1 MGHNSRLKQNIL
13 IWGLFSLI
21 YLGTVNTIFAGLPYS
36 SFYSALIAIIP
47 SFILDRYLRRRKAR
61 KAKPTP
67 PTNKGRKASSKP
79 STPGKKK
86 AKKK

>member
-47 SFILDRYLRRRKAR
+47 SFILDRYLRRRKA
-61 KAKPTP
+61 KAKPTQMA
-67 PTNKGRKASSKP
+67 GSRRKVSIKP

>member
-47 SFILDRYLRRRKAR
+47 SFILDRYLRRRKVK
-61 KAKPTP
+61 KATPTP
-67 PTNKGRKASSKP
+67 PTKGRKASSKP